1 MLILIRDL
9 LRHLAPRRLAAVLM
23 ALLFPFV
30 VTASA
35 REPAPSSAP
44 ASAPAAVQAA
54 YPALWKVSDAD
65 TTIYLFGTIH
75 ALPKGIE
82 WFGGPVAKAFEG
94 SQELVTEIVE
104 SDPAQM
110 QKLVM
115 EKAMLPQGQTLR
127 AILPP
132 ETRVTYEGA
141 LGTLGVGA
149 GAFDAFEPWYA
160 AIGLATLPLVRQGY
174 DNANGVETA
183 LDAKAK
189 ALGRPHSALETAE
202 FQLSLFDSL
211 PLDVQK
217 RYLAE
222 VVTNLPHASDDLAA
236 MVDAWRK
243 GDADRLASLMNA
255 DEDDPALVEALLIN
269 RNRAWA
275 GWVRD
280 RLAKPGTVFVAVG
293 AGHLAGP
300 GSVQDQLARL
310 GIASTRVQ

>member
-30 VTASA
+30 VSASA

-44 ASAPAAVQAA
+44 APAAVQAA

-183 LDAKAK
+183 LDARAK

>member
-35 REPAPSSAP
+35 REPAPASAP
-44 ASAPAAVQAA
+44 APAAVQAA

-255 DEDDPALVEALLIN
+255 DEDDPALVDALLIN

-275 GWVRD
+275 DWVRD